1 MEKRW
6 ICLFVENEIGVLAR
20 ISGLFSSKSYNIESL
35 TVGTT
40 EDPTISRMTISMISD
55 DKTFEQIKKQL
66 NRSVEVIKVVDYTT
80 VQTHMK
86 EILYIKVY
94 SLTDKD
100 KTEIF
105 RLAQVYNLKI
115 LDYNKNSVIIEWT
128 EIESKIDEMIEMFK
142 STFLNRV
149 EVVRGGSVAIEAIG
163 ISNR

>member
-35 TVGTT
+35 TVGKT

-163 ISNR
+163 ISSR

>member
-1 MEKRW
+1 M
-6 ICLFVENEIGVLAR
+6 LAR

-163 ISNR
+163 ISSR

>member
-1 MEKRW
+1 
-6 ICLFVENEIGVLAR
+6 
-20 ISGLFSSKSYNIESL
+20 
-35 TVGTT
+35 
-40 EDPTISRMTISMISD
+40 
-55 DKTFEQIKKQL
+55 
-66 NRSVEVIKVVDYTT
+66 
-80 VQTHMK
+80 MK

>member
-40 EDPTISRMTISMISD
+40 EDSTISRMTISMISD